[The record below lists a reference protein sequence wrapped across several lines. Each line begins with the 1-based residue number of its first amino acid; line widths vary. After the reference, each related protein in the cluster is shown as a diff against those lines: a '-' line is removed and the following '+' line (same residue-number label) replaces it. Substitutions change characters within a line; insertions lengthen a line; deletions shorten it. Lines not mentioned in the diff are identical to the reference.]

1 MGDVITLENYF
12 PKCRYEVKNIHVE
25 DLLKPE
31 YSKIEKYF
39 KVEGKWT
46 TEQKNNFIES
56 LLFGFIAPSIFI
68 YQDKDNNR
76 FIIDGFNRIKTINEF
91 MNDEFSLSNMS
102 QYNWFNNGKIYS
114 RLNESVKYKFDNC
127 PVAVNLITK
136 ITNEEDLKQLYINL
150 NI

>member
-1 MGDVITLENYF
+1 MGDVINIENYF
-12 PKCRYEVKNIHVE
+12 PKCRYEVKNIHVI

-31 YSKIEKYF
+31 YFEIEKYF
-39 KVEGKWT
+39 KDRRKWT

-91 MNDEFSLSNMS
+91 INNEFSLEKMS
-102 QYNWFNNGKIYS
+102 KYNWFNNGKIYS
-114 RLNESVKYKFDNC
+114 RLNENVKYKFDAC
-127 PVAVNLITK
+127 PVIINLVTK
-136 ITNEEDLKQLYINL
+136 ANEYDLKKLYMNL